1 MNSGSYVDPK
11 FPSSEDYGQAGYLP
25 HGDYYNQHIQAG
37 IQVHVILSRIL
48 EYLYQSWAHAK
59 IVN

>member
-1 MNSGSYVDPK
+1 MSSFLMNSGSYVDPK

-48 EYLYQSWAHAK
+48 EYL
-59 IVN
+59 